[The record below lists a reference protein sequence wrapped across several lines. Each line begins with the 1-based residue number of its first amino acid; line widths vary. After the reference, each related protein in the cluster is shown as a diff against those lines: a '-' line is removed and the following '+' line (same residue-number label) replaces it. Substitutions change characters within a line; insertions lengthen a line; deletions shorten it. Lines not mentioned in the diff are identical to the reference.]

1 MQKLA
6 LTKLLILDVDGV
18 LTDGRFILTE
28 GGEEFKAF
36 NAKDGHGLRMLTSAG
51 IGVAIISGRSSGAV
65 EHRARDLG
73 IAEVHQGIKDKEALV
88 MKIIRSRGLT
98 EEEVCCVGDD
108 LPDLPLFSHAGVSF
122 AVADAVPEVIE
133 AATGR

>member
-1 MQKLA
+1 
-6 LTKLLILDVDGV
+6 
-18 LTDGRFILTE
+18 
-28 GGEEFKAF
+28 
-36 NAKDGHGLRMLTSAG
+36 
-51 IGVAIISGRSSGAV
+51 
-65 EHRARDLG
+65 
-73 IAEVHQGIKDKEALV
+73 